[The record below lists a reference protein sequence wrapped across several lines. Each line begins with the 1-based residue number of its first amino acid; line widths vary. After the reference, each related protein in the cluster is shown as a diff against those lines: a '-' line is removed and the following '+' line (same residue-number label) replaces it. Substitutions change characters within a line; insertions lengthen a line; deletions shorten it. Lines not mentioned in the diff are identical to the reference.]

1 MEEVAVELDFEDCIG
16 KMRIAPGKGKGRK
29 KKKNRAGSLA
39 SEEKVN

>member
-29 KKKNRAGSLA
+29 KKNRAGSLA

>member
-16 KMRIAPGKGKGRK
+16 KMRIALGKGKGRK
-29 KKKNRAGSLA
+29 KTRAGSLA

>member
-29 KKKNRAGSLA
+29 KKKTEQVPLLLKRR
-39 SEEKVN
+39 